1 MIQRMIEKDHNKEY
15 MVIDGHLITLS
26 FAKAPNPDLFD
37 RIKSILLSSDAAPH
51 IRKKAADDDKIQQI
65 KEGA

>member
-1 MIQRMIEKDHNKEY
+1 MIEADHTKKF

-26 FAKAPNPDLFD
+26 FSKAPNPDLFS
-37 RIKSILLSSDAAPH
+37 RIKSILLSSDGSSQNCREPS
-51 IRKKAADDDKIQQI
+51 DDDKIQQN

>member
-1 MIQRMIEKDHNKEY
+1 MIETDHTKKY

-26 FAKAPNPDLFD
+26 FSKALNPDLFS

-51 IRKKAADDDKIQQI
+51 IRKNKADDDKIQQI
-65 KEGA
+65 KEGD

>member
-1 MIQRMIEKDHNKEY
+1 MTKADHTKKY
-15 MVIDGHLITLS
+15 MVVDGHLITLS
-26 FAKAPNPDLFD
+26 FSQAPNPDLFS

-51 IRKKAADDDKIQQI
+51 IRKKAAEDDKIRQN